1 MITNSRDGASIHG
14 IHLDVR
20 SGSIGVAGGDGG
32 DSLSRRQQ
40 QVRDPAVAPQQHR
53 PEVAHVCFDFTPS
66 RFTQGPLARET
77 GANPDAMIAISKTS
91 VANIFSVL
99 RSLNMAC
106 NPEDNLFT
114 LSAARSH
121 CPEWIASALRLA
133 RFWQWQHVDA
143 NCLTNPC

>member
-40 QVRDPAVAPQQHR
+40 QVCDPAVAPQQHR

-66 RFTQGPLARET
+66 GFRQGPLARET
-77 GANPDAMIAISKTS
+77 GANPDAMIAVSKTS
-91 VANIFSVL
+91 VANIFGVL
-99 RSLNMAC
+99 RNLNMTC
-106 NPEDNLFT
+106 DPGQSIYIVRWRTGTVQSD
-114 LSAARSH
+114 SH
-121 CPEWIASALRLA
+121 PPYGWRVSGNGNTSTPIA
-133 RFWQWQHVDA
+133 
-143 NCLTNPC
+143 

>member
-40 QVRDPAVAPQQHR
+40 QVRDPAVALQQHW

-91 VANIFSVL
+91 VANIFGVL
-99 RSLNMAC
+99 RNLNMAC
-106 NPEDNLFT
+106 VRDNLFT
-114 LSAARSH
+114 IVRCGDH
-121 CPEWIASALRLA
+121 CPTVHSGSHPPYGWRVSGNGSTSTPIA
-133 RFWQWQHVDA
+133 
-143 NCLTNPC
+143 

>member
-40 QVRDPAVAPQQHR
+40 QVRDPAVALQQHR

-66 RFTQGPLARET
+66 RFRQGPLARET
-77 GANPDAMIAISKTS
+77 GANPDAMIATSKTS
-91 VANIFSVL
+91 VANIFGVL
-99 RSLNMAC
+99 RNLNMAC
-106 NPEDNLFT
+106 VRDNLFT

-121 CPEWIASALRLA
+121 CPERIASHPPYGWRVSGNGSTSTPIA
-133 RFWQWQHVDA
+133 
-143 NCLTNPC
+143 